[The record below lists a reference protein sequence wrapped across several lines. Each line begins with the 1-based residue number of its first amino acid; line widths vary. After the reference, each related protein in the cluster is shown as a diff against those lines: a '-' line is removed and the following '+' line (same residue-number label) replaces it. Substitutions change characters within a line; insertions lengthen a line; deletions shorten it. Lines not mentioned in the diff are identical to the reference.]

1 MSHKQSRTHPY
12 IQKINLDNSKR
23 IRRKPQKLCY
33 NCKETIDCVK
43 LVSNKVNKI
52 EEIVNNFKN
61 IKKKPE
67 KLSKFNAKFT
77 LNNVPCELEYDLS
90 SFTLENLQKLVAITT
105 QFYNPN
111 SPSNNSPSSNSPS
124 SNSPSSDDF
133 SESSN

>member
-1 MSHKQSRTHPY
+1 MSHKINRAFPY
-12 IQKINLDNSKR
+12 IQKINLNNSKR
-23 IRRKPQKLCY
+23 IKKRLPKPCY

-43 LVSNKVNKI
+43 LISSKIDNI

-61 IKKKPE
+61 FEKMKID

-90 SFTLENLQKLVAITT
+90 SFTLENLQKLAIITT

-111 SPSNNSPSSNSPS
+111 SPSN
-124 SNSPSSDDF
+124 DD

>member
-67 KLSKFNAKFT
+67 KLSKFNTKFT

>member
-1 MSHKQSRTHPY
+1 MK
-12 IQKINLDNSKR
+12 KLAKR

-61 IKKKPE
+61 LQKKPE

-124 SNSPSSDDF
+124 SDDF